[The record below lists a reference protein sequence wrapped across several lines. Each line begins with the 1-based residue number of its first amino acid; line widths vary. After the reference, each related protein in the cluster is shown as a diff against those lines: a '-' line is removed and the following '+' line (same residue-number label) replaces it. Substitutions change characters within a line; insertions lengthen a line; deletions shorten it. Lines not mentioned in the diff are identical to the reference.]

1 MVEEKHYMIKEIM
14 EAPKVVQETVK
25 LLKSDAE
32 KIKKFLEGR
41 GIKRGFIIGSGTS
54 FHASLALQYLI
65 NKYTE
70 LHFTAIPASE
80 FEDWKPLKTE
90 DYVIIG
96 FSQSGESSDIIKAI
110 KAAKEKNI
118 PVIGITNTSGSTLT
132 KISDLSLV
140 TKAGEEKAVAA
151 TKTYDVQLAAG
162 SLLAYTISNKY
173 DLLEKLERDIP
184 KILEDVINKR
194 NEIKKIAEEF
204 KKVEDIFVL
213 GRAANYANALEAG
226 LKLKEAAMIHSEG
239 FAVREFLHGPIQL
252 VGKENLVMIFLPTK
266 HSFEGSLKTLN
277 KLKNYDV
284 PVIGIVGR
292 ELNVEEYIAKVIE
305 IPLVEDD
312 LSMFPVVKA
321 TQIFAYY
328 ISIAR
333 GLNPDA
339 PTKLTKVVK

>member
-14 EAPKVVQETVK
+14 EAPKAVQETVK
-25 LLKSDAE
+25 ALKSSARE
-32 KIKKFLEGR
+32 IKKFLEER
-41 GIKRGFIIGSGTS
+41 GIRKGFIIGSGTS

-65 NKYTE
+65 NKYTK

-80 FEDWKPLKTE
+80 FEDWRPLETE
-90 DYVIIG
+90 DYIIVG
-96 FSQSGESSDIIKAI
+96 YSQSGESSDIIKAI
-110 KAAKEKNI
+110 RVAKEKNI

-140 TKAGEEKAVAA
+140 TMAGEEKAVAA

-162 SLLAYTISNKY
+162 SVLAYTISDKN
-173 DLLEKLERDIP
+173 DLLEKLEKEIP
-184 KILEDVINKR
+184 KILENVISKR
-194 NEIKKIAEEF
+194 EEIREVANEF
-204 KKVEDIFVL
+204 KGVEDIFIL

-252 VGKENLVMIFLPTK
+252 VGKENLVMVFLPTR
-266 HSFEGSLKTLN
+266 HSFDGSLKTLN
-277 KLKNYDV
+277 KLKSYNV
-284 PVIGIVGR
+284 PVIGIVGKG
-292 ELNVEEYIAKVIE
+292 LNVEEYVTKVIE

-312 LSMFPVVKA
+312 LSIFPVVKA
-321 TQIFAYY
+321 VQIFAYY